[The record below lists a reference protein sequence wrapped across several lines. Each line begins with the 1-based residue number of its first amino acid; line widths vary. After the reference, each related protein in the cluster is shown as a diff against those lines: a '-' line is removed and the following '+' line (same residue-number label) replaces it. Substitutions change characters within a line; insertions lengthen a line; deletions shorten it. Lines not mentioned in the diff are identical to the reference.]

1 MHLKKKGTKEHKL
14 TTGILFGV
22 KNNLLIK
29 FMRNDC
35 RLINELIILEIFTNF
50 VGRII
55 LLKI

>member
-35 RLINELIILEIFTNF
+35 RLINELIILEIFMNF
-50 VGRII
+50 VERII
-55 LLKI
+55 